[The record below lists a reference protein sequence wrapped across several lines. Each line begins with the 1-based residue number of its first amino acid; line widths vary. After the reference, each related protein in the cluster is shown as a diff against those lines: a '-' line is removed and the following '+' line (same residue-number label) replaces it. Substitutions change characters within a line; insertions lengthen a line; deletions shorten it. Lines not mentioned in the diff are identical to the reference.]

1 MPVTAAAVCPHPPLL
16 IPELSTGA
24 AADLDDL
31 RAACLTA
38 IDHLSNATHIV
49 VIGSTASSAG
59 PGTRP
64 GATPAPGSSAAAP
77 AGSSAPA
84 DSSTAVPASAASSA
98 RPGTRPGAT
107 PAPSAAAPAG
117 SSAPADG
124 STDVPASAASSDGPR
139 TGSGSGLP
147 SLTYDAAAGGGFGA
161 YGAPQVRI
169 GSGPAVLP
177 LALAVGGWLLEQ
189 TKAAGLP
196 RTYRAVAVDAAPADC
211 IQLGREI
218 ADSNERIGLLVMGDG
233 SPRRSEHSP
242 VHLHP
247 RAEIFDTT
255 VANAFQHKDL
265 DVLKALDPDLA
276 TELQAA
282 GRAPWQVLAGALENT
297 ALNGDLTYEAAP
309 YGVGYFVASFT

>member
-16 IPELSTGA
+16 VPEVATGA
-24 AADLDDL
+24 APDLADL
-31 RAACLTA
+31 RTACLTA
-38 IDHLSNATHIV
+38 INHLAETTHILV
-49 VIGSTASSAG
+49 V
-59 PGTRP
+59 
-64 GATPAPGSSAAAP
+64 
-77 AGSSAPA
+77 
-84 DSSTAVPASAASSA
+84 
-98 RPGTRPGAT
+98 
-107 PAPSAAAPAG
+107 
-117 SSAPADG
+117 
-124 STDVPASAASSDGPR
+124 
-139 TGSGSGLP
+139 GSGAEG
-147 SLTYDAAAGGGFGA
+147 TYDASAGGGFGA

-169 GSGPAVLP
+169 GVGPAVLP
-177 LALAVGGWLLEQ
+177 LSLAVGGWLLEQ
-189 TKAAGLP
+189 TKAARLP

-211 IQLGREI
+211 VRLGREI
-218 ADSNERIGLLVMGDG
+218 ASSNERIGLLVMGDG
-233 SPRRSEHSP
+233 SARRSEHSP

-265 DVLKALDPDLA
+265 DVLQALDPQLA

>member
-16 IPELSTGA
+16 VPEVATGA

-31 RAACLTA
+31 RAACLSA
-38 IDHLSNATHIV
+38 IDHLSDATHIV
-49 VIGSTASSAG
+49 V
-59 PGTRP
+59 
-64 GATPAPGSSAAAP
+64 
-77 AGSSAPA
+77 
-84 DSSTAVPASAASSA
+84 V
-98 RPGTRPGAT
+98 
-107 PAPSAAAPAG
+107 
-117 SSAPADG
+117 
-124 STDVPASAASSDGPR
+124 
-139 TGSGSGLP
+139 GSGTDG
-147 SLTYDAAAGGGFGA
+147 TYDGTYQGTYDGAAGGGFGA
-161 YGAPQVRI
+161 YGAPGVRI
-169 GSGPAVLP
+169 GSGADVLP

-196 RTYRAVAVDAAPADC
+196 RTYRAVAPDAAPADC
-211 IQLGREI
+211 VQLGREI

-255 VANAFQHKDL
+255 VANAFQQTDL
-265 DVLKALDPDLA
+265 DVLKALDPRLA

-297 ALNGDLTYEAAP
+297 TLNGDLTYEAAP